1 MLEELRISSIGVLE
15 EAEVLLGSGL
25 TVITGETGAGKS
37 MLLGSLALASGAQAD
52 ASLVRAGA
60 EAARVEA
67 TFVLPPGPQARRVEE
82 MVEEAGGTLDDGALI
97 VTRTQPRAGRSRC
110 HLGGRT
116 VPRAVLADVVSLL
129 VQVHGQADQL
139 ALRKPARQREVLDA
153 FGGADHQP
161 LLAAHAQ
168 AYHRWRAAQ
177 QAADDWT
184 ASAAE
189 RAREVETLS
198 AVLAEVEALEVREG
212 EEEELRAEAERLTNV
227 EDLRAAAA
235 GAHQVLHAEGGVTD
249 LLSTV
254 VRLITDIAQLDPA
267 PRSWEETVV
276 GARTALTDVA
286 AEVGSYLEGLEAD
299 PQRLEAV
306 HARRAALTQ
315 LLRGRATDVTEL
327 LAWCAAARDRL
338 AEIGGGEDR
347 TTELVE
353 QAAAAHRE
361 LQAATATLTRARTA
375 LAERLATEIAA
386 ELAALAMPRARLLVD
401 IQPGPVKAH
410 GGDEV
415 TLLLQTDPH
424 LAAAPLASSAS
435 GGELSRI
442 MLALEVVLARRQG
455 EARTLIFDE
464 VDAGV
469 GGKAASEV
477 GLRLAQLARH
487 HQVLVVTH
495 LAQVAAF
502 ADQHLT
508 VTKEEGTT
516 TVRPVQGAQRVRE
529 VARMLSGSD
538 DTPTAFRHGEEL
550 IAAARVRLSET

>member
-15 EAEVLLGSGL
+15 EAEVLLGGGL

-52 ASLVRAGA
+52 AALVRAGA

-67 TFVLPPGPQARRVEE
+67 TFVLPPGPQASQVQEV
-82 MVEEAGGTLDDGALI
+82 VEEAGGTLDDGALI
-97 VTRTQPRAGRSRC
+97 VARTQPRAGRSRC

-116 VPRAVLADVVSLL
+116 VPRAVLADVVALL

-153 FGGADHQP
+153 YGGADQQE
-161 LLAAHAQ
+161 LVAAHAQ
-168 AYHRWRAAQ
+168 AYSRWRAAR
-177 QAADDWT
+177 QAADEWA

-189 RAREVETLS
+189 RAREVENLR

-235 GAHQVLHAEGGVTD
+235 GVHQVLHAEGGAID

-254 VRLITDIAQLDPA
+254 VRLIGDIARFDPA
-267 PRSWEETVV
+267 PRSWDETVV
-276 GARTALTDVA
+276 GARAALADVA
-286 AEVGSYLEGLEAD
+286 AEVGGYLEGLEAD

-306 HARRAALTQ
+306 HARRAALTK
-315 LLRGRATDVTEL
+315 LLRGRAADLTEL
-327 LAWCAAARDRL
+327 LAWCEAARERL
-338 AEIGGGEDR
+338 TEIGGGEDR
-347 TTELVE
+347 TAELE
-353 QAAAAHRE
+353 ERAAVARAE
-361 LQAATATLTRARTA
+361 LDAVTATLTAARTT
-375 LAERLATEIAA
+375 LAARLEAEIAA
-386 ELAALAMPRARLLVD
+386 ELAALAMPRARLLVEV
-401 IQPGPVKAH
+401 QPAPVKAH
-410 GGDEV
+410 GADDV
-415 TLLLQTDPH
+415 TLLLQADPS

-442 MLALEVVLARRQG
+442 MLALEVVLARRHG

-502 ADQHLT
+502 ADHHLT
-508 VTKEEGTT
+508 VTKEAGTT
-516 TVRPVQGAQRVRE
+516 TVQPVQGEARVRE